1 MPFNI
6 IREDITRLNVDAIVN
21 AANEHLKQG
30 GGVCGAIFAAAGAD
44 DLQRACDAI
53 GHVDTGSAVITP
65 GFALPARHVI
75 HTAGPIWHGTA
86 HDRELLASCYRS
98 SLELARENGLAS
110 IAFPLI
116 SSGVYGCPKDVA
128 MDIAVSSIRDFLADD
143 DTDMEVTL
151 VLFGHREA
159 LLGEELFGR
168 LTSFIDDAYVDE
180 SRMSYGRRLSEEPW
194 LADIPSYDADMF
206 GSAPAAAPSMP
217 PAHAPLPASGSAARV
232 AAPAAQSAPAPKTMR
247 REKRSLKDRLLE
259 AVGLSREAGRS
270 LTDMLENMDASFTDT
285 LLALIDERGLTD
297 AEVYKRANLS
307 RQYFSR
313 LRAGTINPSKRVV
326 LALAVALH
334 LDLAQTRLL
343 LERSGYALSRSYKL
357 DVIVEFFIDEGIYDI
372 FTINQA
378 LFACDQQL
386 LGT

>member
-30 GGVCGAIFAAAGAD
+30 GGVCGAIFAAAGAEE
-44 DLQRACDAI
+44 LQRACDAI

-65 GFALPARHVI
+65 GFALPARYVI
-75 HTAGPIWHGTA
+75 HTAGPIWHGTLR
-86 HDRELLASCYRS
+86 DRELLARCYRA
-98 SLELARENGLAS
+98 SLALARENGLAS

-116 SSGVYGCPKDVA
+116 SSGIYGCPKDVA
-128 MDIAVSSIRDFLADD
+128 MDIAVSSIRDFLAAD

-151 VLFGHREA
+151 VVFDRGETI
-159 LLGEELFGR
+159 LGEKLFGR
-168 LTSFIDDAYVDE
+168 LASFIDDAYVDK
-180 SRMSYGRRLSEEPW
+180 SHAAYGRRLAEEPW
-194 LADIPSYDADMF
+194 LADLPSSDDY
-206 GSAPAAAPSMP
+206 AAANQPM
-217 PAHAPLPASGSAARV
+217 GYEQYG
-232 AAPAAQSAPAPKTMR
+232 AAPASAPAPMMPPAAAAAPAPAAKRR
-247 REKRSLKDRLLE
+247 REKRSIKDRILE

-270 LTDMLENMDASFTDT
+270 LTDMLESMDASFTDT